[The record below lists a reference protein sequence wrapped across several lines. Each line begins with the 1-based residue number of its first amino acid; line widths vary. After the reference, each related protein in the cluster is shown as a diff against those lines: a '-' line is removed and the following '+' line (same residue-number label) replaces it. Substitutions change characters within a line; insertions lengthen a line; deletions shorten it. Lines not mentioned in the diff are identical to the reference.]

1 MSTSF
6 VFYMGDSWILT
17 SSVMTAALVDTF
29 HVNWDQNIQPE
40 S

>member
-6 VFYMGDSWILT
+6 VFYMGHSWILT
-17 SSVMTAALVDTF
+17 PSVVTATLVATF
-29 HVNWDQNIQPE
+29 HVIWDENIQPE